1 MIAMNT
7 NNSEEKFIEPL
18 VKPLS
23 ANEVTLETKTRISR
37 IQEEFTRGFELL
49 KKYPKSVSFFG
60 SSLFKED
67 NEYYQKAR
75 HLAAQF
81 AKLGYAVITGAGGG
95 IMEAANRGAF
105 EAGGQSVGLNIK
117 LPETQLLNKY
127 LTDST
132 EFRYFF
138 SRKTVLS
145 FAAEAY
151 LFFPGGF
158 GTLDEFFEILELLH
172 TKKIFP
178 VPLIL
183 VGGDYWN
190 KLDDFI
196 REEVF
201 KRHRAIEEKD
211 MAIYQIVDDES
222 AIIKLV
228 TELPATAGLSRNI
241 GR

>member
-1 MIAMNT
+1 MA
-7 NNSEEKFIEPL
+7 
-18 VKPLS
+18 
-23 ANEVTLETKTRISR
+23 
-37 IQEEFTRGFELL
+37 G
-49 KKYPKSVSFFG
+49 
-60 SSLFKED
+60 
-67 NEYYQKAR
+67 
-75 HLAAQF
+75 QF
-81 AKLGYAVITGAGGG
+81 AKLGYAIITGAGGG

-105 EAGGQSVGLNIK
+105 EVGGQSVGLNIK
-117 LPETQLLNKY
+117 LQETQSPNKY

-132 EFRYFF
+132 EFSYFF

-183 VGGDYWN
+183 VGSDYWN

-196 REEVF
+196 RQEVF
-201 KRHRAIEEKD
+201 KRHQAIKEKD
-211 MAIYQIVDDES
+211 MLIYQIVDDEET
-222 AIIKLV
+222 IIKLV
-228 TELPATAGLSRNI
+228 TELPKAENRVFSTEYRNNN
-241 GR
+241 

>member
-1 MIAMNT
+1 MI
-7 NNSEEKFIEPL
+7 EETEARVF
-18 VKPLS
+18 
-23 ANEVTLETKTRISR
+23 R
-37 IQEEFTRGFELL
+37 IQEEFTKGFELL

-67 NEYYQKAR
+67 NEYYQKAQR
-75 HLAAQF
+75 LAGRF
-81 AKLGYAVITGAGGG
+81 AKLGYTVITGAGAG

-117 LPETQLLNKY
+117 LPEKQSLNKY

-132 EFRYFF
+132 EFHYFF
-138 SRKTVLS
+138 SRKTLLS

-172 TKKIFP
+172 TKKISP

-183 VGGDYWN
+183 VGSSYWN

-196 REEVF
+196 REVVF
-201 KRHRAIEEKD
+201 KNHQAIEEKD
-211 MAIYQIVDDES
+211 MVIYKIMDDEE

-228 TELPATAGLSRNI
+228 TEQTE
-241 GR
+241 

>member
-1 MIAMNT
+1 
-7 NNSEEKFIEPL
+7 
-18 VKPLS
+18 
-23 ANEVTLETKTRISR
+23 
-37 IQEEFTRGFELL
+37 
-49 KKYPKSVSFFG
+49 
-60 SSLFKED
+60 
-67 NEYYQKAR
+67 
-75 HLAAQF
+75 
-81 AKLGYAVITGAGGG
+81 
-95 IMEAANRGAF
+95 MEAANRGAF

-117 LPETQLLNKY
+117 LPENQSLNKY

-183 VGGDYWN
+183 VGSDYWN

-196 REEVF
+196 RQEVF

-211 MAIYQIVDDES
+211 MTIYQIVDDEETV
-222 AIIKLV
+222 IKLV
-228 TELPATAGLSRNI
+228 TELPDTAGLSRNI

>member
-1 MIAMNT
+1 MKS
-7 NNSEEKFIEPL
+7 NNLDGS
-18 VKPLS
+18 V
-23 ANEVTLETKTRISR
+23 SR

-60 SSLFKED
+60 SSVSKESD
-67 NEYYQKAR
+67 EYYQKAR
-75 HLAAQF
+75 RLAGQF
-81 AKLGYAVITGAGGG
+81 SKLGYTIITGAGGG

-105 EAGGQSVGLNIK
+105 ETGGQSVGLNIK
-117 LPETQLLNKY
+117 LPEKQSLNKY

-132 EFRYFF
+132 EFHYFF
-138 SRKTVLS
+138 SRKTLLS

-183 VGGDYWN
+183 VGSDYWN
-190 KLDDFI
+190 KLEDFI

-201 KRHRAIEEKD
+201 KKRCAIEEKD
-211 MAIYQIVDDES
+211 MEIYKILDDEGV
-222 AIIKLV
+222 IVKLV
-228 TELPATAGLSRNI
+228 ASR
-241 GR
+241 

>member
-1 MIAMNT
+1 MNL
-7 NNSEEKFIEPL
+7 NN
-18 VKPLS
+18 
-23 ANEVTLETKTRISR
+23 
-37 IQEEFTRGFELL
+37 IQEEFTKGFELL

-67 NEYYQKAR
+67 NEHYRTAR
-75 HLAAQF
+75 RLAGQF
-81 AKLGYAVITGAGGG
+81 AKLGYAIITGAGGG

-105 EAGGQSVGLNIK
+105 EVGGQSVGLNIK
-117 LPETQLLNKY
+117 LPETQSPNKY

-132 EFRYFF
+132 EFSYFF

-183 VGGDYWN
+183 VGSDYWN

-196 REEVF
+196 RQEVF
-201 KRHRAIEEKD
+201 KRHQAIKEKD
-211 MAIYQIVDDES
+211 MLIYQIVDDEET
-222 AIIKLV
+222 IIKLV
-228 TELPATAGLSRNI
+228 TELPKAENRVFSTEYRNNN
-241 GR
+241 